1 MWKKKFKNDFS
12 KNFRVF
18 QMFWAFWTMKIAQ
31 KNNLKKVKTPE
42 KPDDFA
48 DFDYFFQK
56 FTWSLVKFEEA
67 KKSGWG
73 LKK

>member
-1 MWKKKFKNDFS
+1 MWKKKFQKRLFEEFS
-12 KNFRVF
+12 GFSNVLGVLDHENS
-18 QMFWAFWTMKIAQ
+18 T

-48 DFDYFFQK
+48 NFDYFFQK

>member
-1 MWKKKFKNDFS
+1 VKKKIQKRLFEEFS
-12 KNFRVF
+12 GFSNVLGVLDHENS
-18 QMFWAFWTMKIAQ
+18 T

-56 FTWSLVKFEEA
+56 FT
-67 KKSGWG
+67 
-73 LKK
+73 